1 MKKIKIGDKT
11 IGKDCPTYIIAEAG
25 VNHNGSVERAKELII
40 KAAQSGADAIKFRTY
55 TADDLVIKGVPKF
68 WNWEGDKDRQTQ
80 YDAYKKIGGFPLE
93 NYPELIKT
101 CKKNNIEFLSTP
113 FSAKSADYL
122 VSIGMKAF
130 KVASSDMSSLP
141 FLAHIAEHNV
151 PIMLSTG
158 ASTIEEI
165 KEAVMAIKKAGNKK
179 IVLLHCT
186 LCYPT
191 ELKDSNLNIIKTLE
205 KEFPDLIIGLSDHT
219 IGLDAPAIAAALGAK
234 VIEKHYT
241 TDKTLPE
248 TADHW
253 LSVDPPELKQ
263 LVKSVR
269 TAELL
274 LGESKKRVF
283 ECERE
288 TRKYDKRSIVSAV
301 DIPAGTVITKKM
313 LDFKRPGTGIYPK
326 YLSKIAGKKAKKYIK
341 ADELIKW
348 NKIL

>member
-1 MKKIKIGDKT
+1 M
-11 IGKDCPTYIIAEAG
+11 
-25 VNHNGSVERAKELII
+25 NHNGSIKRAKELII
-40 KAAQSGADAIKFRTY
+40 KAAKAGADAIKFQTY

-93 NYPELIKT
+93 NYPKLIEI
-101 CKKNNIEFLSTP
+101 CKNNNIEFLSTP
-113 FSAKSADYL
+113 FSIKSADYL
-122 VSIGMKAF
+122 VSIGMKAI

-141 FLAHIAEHNV
+141 FLEHIGKYNI

-158 ASTIEEI
+158 ASTVKEI
-165 KEAVMAIKKAGNKK
+165 KEAVNAVKKTGNKK

-191 ELKDSNLNIIKTLE
+191 ELKDANLNIIKALE

-219 IGLDAPAIAAALGAK
+219 LGIDAPVVASVLGAK

-253 LSVDPPELKQ
+253 LSVDPVELKK
-263 LVKSVR
+263 LVESVR
-269 TAELL
+269 TAEVL
-274 LGESKKRVF
+274 LGDSKKKIF
-283 ECERE
+283 ECEKE

-301 DIPAGTVITKKM
+301 DIPAGVKITRKM

-326 YLSKIAGKKAKKYIK
+326 YLNKIIGKKLRKSIK
-341 ADELIKW
+341 EDELIKW
-348 NKIL
+348 KNVWVK